1 MSLRQVFS
9 SWMPSCHCGFTVAS
23 REALSSTSFLRH
35 PALWLTADCTA
46 PAPAIRTKQASML
59 KNQQFISKFRDRR
72 VDIGFF
78 GGEPLLRSGWIASLL
93 SKTGG
98 GIRSSATT
106 NGYLLTPDLFRKL
119 LPLGLR
125 TYQITLDGL
134 PEDHDRMRILFNGK
148 GTWQRTYDNIKSTSQ
163 VNEFFTIVIRV
174 NFNEKSLDLARLG
187 RFFDLFSFARDDLR
201 YRFCFCPVAP
211 YSGIN
216 GMPGGDS
223 LACQCNEAA
232 GMRMLFGFSRYVQ
245 ENGFFLSDAGLYAET
260 GGLVCYASKINTY
273 VINTRK
279 EIQKCTVALDQSVNR
294 LSVLTREGIDS
305 LAVQDASG
313 VWEGRLSGPDRECCG
328 CPLFFQCFGRHCA
341 LKDITTGHKFCPR
354 VLGHE
359 DEIVRLVIRHKEML
373 RKYARPEDNA

>member
-1 MSLRQVFS
+1 MSLRQVLS

-148 GTWQRTYDNIKSTSQ
+148 GTWQRTYDNIKSTS
-163 VNEFFTIVIRV
+163 T
-174 NFNEKSLDLARLG
+174 
-187 RFFDLFSFARDDLR
+187 
-201 YRFCFCPVAP
+201 
-211 YSGIN
+211 
-216 GMPGGDS
+216 M
-223 LACQCNEAA
+223 
-232 GMRMLFGFSRYVQ
+232 
-245 ENGFFLSDAGLYAET
+245 
-260 GGLVCYASKINTY
+260 
-273 VINTRK
+273 
-279 EIQKCTVALDQSVNR
+279 
-294 LSVLTREGIDS
+294 
-305 LAVQDASG
+305 
-313 VWEGRLSGPDRECCG
+313 
-328 CPLFFQCFGRHCA
+328 
-341 LKDITTGHKFCPR
+341 
-354 VLGHE
+354 
-359 DEIVRLVIRHKEML
+359 
-373 RKYARPEDNA
+373 